1 MAPNRLVVVV
11 VVLIVV
17 VQSFEFLRNA
27 SSLAGPER
35 WRRQLVENA
44 WECQLGIHRLAN
56 RWVFALSPPSPPLSI
71 LLFPPIPVPPLPP
84 FLSKYH
90 RPLVSFFS
98 SPASFQFSPVRYSP
112 GTLYFTTAARAYRET
127 TARKEVEK
135 KVFKGARIR
144 VRRVWSGKLL

>member
-1 MAPNRLVVVV
+1 MRVPWLDQNDEDVSWWRTRG
-11 VVLIVV
+11 
-17 VQSFEFLRNA
+17 SA
-27 SSLAGPER
+27 S
-35 WRRQLVENA
+35 WVYTA
-44 WECQLGIHRLAN
+44 WLTGGCSH
-56 RWVFALSPPSPPLSI
+56 SPLLPPLSI

-144 VRRVWSGKLL
+144 VRRV